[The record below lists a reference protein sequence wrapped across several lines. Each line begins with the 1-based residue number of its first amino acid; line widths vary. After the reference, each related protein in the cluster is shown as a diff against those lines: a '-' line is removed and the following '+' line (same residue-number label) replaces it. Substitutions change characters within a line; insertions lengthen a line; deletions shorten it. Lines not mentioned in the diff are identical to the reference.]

1 MGISD
6 RTRRIVTERDGGKCI
21 HCGTIENLIVHHRK
35 NRKMGSSRHLDR
47 LDNLILVC
55 ATYNGLME
63 SDAAV
68 ANQARDFGHKLQS
81 WNEFSDPVFDQFD
94 LSWWILTED
103 GSKIQTQAPTYL
115 I

>member
-1 MGISD
+1 MTSD
-6 RTRRIVTERDGGKCI
+6 RIRRLLKQRDSHCWD
-21 HCGTIENLIVHHRK
+21 CGTDQDLVPHHRQ
-35 NRKMGSSRHLDR
+35 NRGAGGRKSLDR

-68 ANQARDFGHKLQS
+68 ASQARDFGHKLQS